1 MSSSQ
6 KPPSLPSGQE
16 SPPATAR
23 GRNPSITLASQRQH
37 TAEESDTAIARA
49 EQLERRLEDLDQQLN
64 NIKND
69 TSFKAQLSRAKAAAV
84 ETSDL
89 QTRLNQAV
97 ARAEQAEKIADTLR
111 QEKESAQDMI
121 ETMVEEHGALLEKR
135 NQLGKEN
142 TELKTRISG
151 LLNKKSTGLLSV
163 PDSDATDDEV
173 DMTEAAT
180 SSSQKSGKRRK
191 SEAIKAHRADPS
203 RTAKITASASRR
215 QRRSSTTPPPQGPQS
230 DFESDLPSRRDKAR
244 RFNLMAQPNPKS
256 AWRSAREQTEDEDSE
271 IEILV
276 PSSRKNGK
284 RRRLEA
290 ARADSSDHSRNP
302 KATASAS
309 RRRRRPSSTPES
321 QSDSEP
327 ELPFDIDEVQMPG
340 YTAQPI
346 PRSVWRVVRGQ
357 MAIWDQKRP
366 EWRVQEEKL
375 VCASSY
381 TRKRSSEFSD
391 GPDHACSHC
400 KKHGNVCVVV
410 CGGRIRLL
418 PVKGAEAMGEESE
431 GYWKAAAPERKAA
444 APERKA

>member
-1 MSSSQ
+1 MSSSP
-6 KPPSLPSGQE
+6 KPSSLPSGRE
-16 SPPATAR
+16 SPSATAR

-37 TAEESDTAIARA
+37 TAEEGNAAIARA
-49 EQLERRLEDLDQQLN
+49 EQLERGLEDLNKQLN
-64 NIKND
+64 SMKND
-69 TSFKAQLSRAKAAAV
+69 ASFKAQLSRAKAAAV

-97 ARAEQAEKIADTLR
+97 ARAEQAEKIAGTLR

-135 NQLGKEN
+135 NQLRKEN

-151 LLNKKSTGLLSV
+151 LLNKISTGQLSV
-163 PDSDATDDEV
+163 PDSDATDNEA
-173 DMTEAAT
+173 DMTEAAA

-191 SEAIKAHRADPS
+191 SEATKAHRADPS
-203 RTAKITASASRR
+203 RTAKITASSSRR

-230 DFESDLPSRRDKAR
+230 GFEFDLPSGRDGAR
-244 RFNLMAQPNPKS
+244 RFDLMAQPNPKS

-271 IEILV
+271 IEIPV

-290 ARADSSDHSRNP
+290 ARADSSDQSRNP

-309 RRRRRPSSTPES
+309 RRRRRPSPTPSPQES
-321 QSDSEP
+321 QSDSEL
-327 ELPFDIDEVQMPG
+327 ELPLDIDEVRRPG
-340 YTAQPI
+340 FTAQPI

-410 CGGRIRLL
+410 CGGMIRLL

-431 GYWKAAAPERKAA
+431 GYWKAVVSERKA
-444 APERKA
+444 